1 MYRITA
7 SRFGEVHKK
16 IKSLNRQRGKG
27 KVKVASLVMS
37 FVEPAKLD
45 NVPAV
50 EWGKTHEV
58 DASESFMQNEGKK
71 HNLPKLLSC
80 GLFIYKPHPYME
92 ATPDSIFMCTC
103 CTKSCVPYKCPY
115 SIRGEDIT
123 LSWQKTQFLEFNEN
137 QIRLKRTHKYFDQIL
152 GQMAITGCTQ
162 TYFVVWTGKGLP
174 LIEKIVFA
182 QDHWDKIRSSVI
194 LFFKTFL
201 QNVLDLKVYI
211 LAQ

>member
-1 MYRITA
+1 
-7 SRFGEVHKK
+7 
-16 IKSLNRQRGKG
+16 
-27 KVKVASLVMS
+27 MS

-123 LSWQKTQFLEFNEN
+123 LS
-137 QIRLKRTHKYFDQIL
+137 
-152 GQMAITGCTQ
+152 
-162 TYFVVWTGKGLP
+162 
-174 LIEKIVFA
+174 
-182 QDHWDKIRSSVI
+182 
-194 LFFKTFL
+194 
-201 QNVLDLKVYI
+201 
-211 LAQ
+211 

>member
-1 MYRITA
+1 M
-7 SRFGEVHKK
+7 SQLLSGE
-16 IKSLNRQRGKG
+16 N
-27 KVKVASLVMS
+27 
-37 FVEPAKLD
+37 
-45 NVPAV
+45 
-50 EWGKTHEV
+50 T
-58 DASESFMQNEGKK
+58 SESFMQ
-71 HNLPKLLSC
+71 
-80 GLFIYKPHPYME
+80 
-92 ATPDSIFMCTC
+92 
-103 CTKSCVPYKCPY
+103 KSCVPYKCTY

-174 LIEKIVFA
+174 LIEKGVFA

-201 QNVLDLKVYI
+201 QNFLLGFKSIYTCPVCSKYI
-211 LAQ
+211 LEVDHHAGADD